1 MPHQQRGR
9 NPVVNIRGKMQ
20 PAKTHRKRRNY
31 LWSELMK
38 RVFALDILE
47 CPRCFGRMRLV
58 SAIHSTEA
66 LRRILDCLGLSSRA
80 PPLSPIRPD
89 IFLRVEEAAHR
100 GRITLSVSAVS
111 GFVPN

>member
-1 MPHQQRGR
+1 MTLGPAAKWR
-9 NPVVNIRGKMQ
+9 PAVVPGFTNRPDNAASTTREEPGCEHSREDAARQ
-20 PAKTHRKRRNY
+20 THRKRRNY

-89 IFLRVEEAAHR
+89 IFLA
-100 GRITLSVSAVS
+100 
-111 GFVPN
+111 